1 MNRAKLPAIFVFL
14 ATLAMEAGGAA
25 FQGSVKVELVEVKNV
40 GVSASNESNS
50 IIQVRW
56 NAATQPS
63 TVIKSFDLSLEVVY
77 ADGAAEKAKASVDGK
92 ARNAR
97 FEIPTLHRAAGRNA
111 SEMKSFKIN
120 ITATVLETFTKQ
132 GNF

>member
-1 MNRAKLPAIFVFL
+1 MKMAKLPAIFIIAAL
-14 ATLAMEAGGAA
+14 ALEAGAAA
-25 FQGSVKVELVEVKNV
+25 FQTSVKVDLVEVKNV

-56 NAATQPS
+56 NATAQPQ
-63 TVIKSFDLSLEVVY
+63 TAIKSFDLNLEVTY
-77 ADGAAEKAKASVDGK
+77 ADGAVERAKTSVDGK
-92 ARNAR
+92 ARSAR
-97 FEIPTLHRAAGRNA
+97 FEVPTLHRAAGRNA